1 MERNAAAKNKRL
13 LDKLSFLGGKGI
25 GTLAVFVVLVVF
37 FSAISDKFLTVNNLM
52 NILLQVAT
60 LTIIAMGMTWVI
72 ISGGIDLST
81 GASIGFCGV
90 ATAMLV
96 KNLAMPVSAAVVCCI
111 LMGGCIGFLNG
122 LLITRVNIPALLAT
136 IGMSTAIRG
145 LAFIICNGKT
155 IFGLPPSFMIL
166 GRGHISFI
174 PISVIIAIAIVVLFV
189 FLQNRSAFSIYT
201 YAIGNNANS
210 AYLSGI
216 KTKRHQHKLY
226 VIIGLLTGLAAF
238 INASRIGVGLAS
250 TGENMD
256 FDVVTAVVL
265 GGTSIAGGVGRIQ
278 GTALG
283 CIIMGVLANGMM
295 IMNMHSF
302 AQQLAKGLILLL
314 AIGAETI
321 RQKNEL

>member
-1 MERNAAAKNKRL
+1 MGPRNKGLRERFA
-13 LDKLSFLGGKGI
+13 FLGGSGI
-25 GTLAVFVVLVVF
+25 GTVAVFVVLVAF
-37 FSAISDKFLTVNNLM
+37 FSWYSNKFLTVDNLM

-81 GASIGFCGV
+81 GASVGFCGV

-96 KNLAMPVSAAVVCCI
+96 KNFGLPVGLSTPCSV
-111 LMGGCIGFLNG
+111 LLGGCIGFANG
-122 LLITRVNIPALLAT
+122 LLITRVNIPPLLAT

-155 IFGLPPSFMIL
+155 IFGLPPSFTAL
-166 GRGHISFI
+166 GRGFFYVI
-174 PISVIIAIAIVVLFV
+174 PYPVIIAVVIVLLFWL
-189 FLQNRSAFSIYT
+189 LQNKSAFAIYT

-216 KTKRHQHKLY
+216 KTKRHQHALY

-265 GGTSIAGGVGRIQ
+265 GGTSIAGGVGSVQ
-278 GTALG
+278 GTFLG

>member
-1 MERNAAAKNKRL
+1 MDSQNKSLGARL
-13 LDKLSFLGGKGI
+13 AFLGNNGI
-25 GTLAVFVVLVVF
+25 GTIAVFVVLVTF
-37 FSAISDKFLTVNNLM
+37 FSWYSNKFLTVDNLM

-96 KNLAMPVSAAVVCCI
+96 KGGMPVALSVPCCI
-111 LMGGCIGFLNG
+111 LMGGCIGFANG
-122 LLITRVNIPALLAT
+122 LLITRVNIPPLLAT

-155 IFGLPPSFMIL
+155 IFGLPSSFTAL
-166 GRGHISFI
+166 GRGFFSFI
-174 PISVIIAIAIVVLFV
+174 PYPVIIAIVIVLLFW
-189 FLQNRSAFSIYT
+189 FLQNKSAFAVYT

-216 KTKRHQHKLY
+216 KTKWHQHKLY
-226 VIIGLLTGLAAF
+226 VIIGLLTGMAAF

-265 GGTSIAGGVGRIQ
+265 GGTSISGGVGRVQ
-278 GTALG
+278 GTFLG
-283 CIIMGVLANGMM
+283 CVIMGVLANGMM

>member
-1 MERNAAAKNKRL
+1 MDLQSKGLGTRL
-13 LDKLSFLGGKGI
+13 AFLGRGGI
-25 GTLAVFVVLVVF
+25 GTIAVFVVLVAF
-37 FSAISDKFLTVNNLM
+37 FSLYSNKFLTVDNLM

-96 KNLAMPVSAAVVCCI
+96 KNFGMPVALSFPCCV
-111 LMGGCIGFLNG
+111 LMGGCIGFING
-122 LLITRVNIPALLAT
+122 LLITRVNIPPLLAT

-145 LAFIICNGKT
+145 LAFIICKGKT
-155 IFGLPPSFMIL
+155 IFGLPSSFTAL
-166 GRGHISFI
+166 GRGFFYFI
-174 PISVIIAIAIVVLFV
+174 PYPVIIAIVVVLLFW
-189 FLQNRSAFSIYT
+189 FLQNKSAFAVYT
-201 YAIGNNANS
+201 YAIGNSANS

-216 KTKRHQHKLY
+216 KTKWHQHKLY
-226 VIIGLLTGLAAF
+226 VIIGLLTGMAAF

-265 GGTSIAGGVGRIQ
+265 GGTSIAGGVGKVQ
-278 GTALG
+278 GTFLG

>member
-1 MERNAAAKNKRL
+1 MGTSRKGP
-13 LDKLSFLGGKGI
+13 LDRLSFLASNRI
-25 GTLAVFVVLVVF
+25 GTFAVFVILVMF
-37 FSAISDKFLTVNNLM
+37 FSIVSDKFLTVDNLM

-96 KNLAMPVSAAVVCCI
+96 KNLGMSVAASAPLCI
-111 LMGGCIGFLNG
+111 LMGGCIGLANG
-122 LLITRVNIPALLAT
+122 ILITRVNIPPLLAT

-145 LAFIICNGKT
+145 LAFILCNGKT
-155 IFGLPPSFMIL
+155 IFGLPPTFTML
-166 GRGHISFI
+166 GRGYLGFI
-174 PISVIIAIAIVVLFV
+174 PYPVLIALTVVALFV
-189 FLQNRSAFSIYT
+189 FLQNRSAFSVYT
-201 YAIGNNANS
+201 YAIGNNINS

-216 KTKRHQHKLY
+216 KTKRHQQYLY
-226 VIIGLLTGLAAF
+226 IIIGLLTGLAAF

-250 TGENMD
+250 TGEGMD

-265 GGTSIAGGVGRIQ
+265 GGTSISGGVGGVL
-278 GTALG
+278 GTGLG
-283 CIIMGVLANGMM
+283 CVIMGVLANGMM
-295 IMNMHSF
+295 ILNVHSF
-302 AQQLAKGLILLL
+302 GQQLAKGLILLL